1 VNIFKKVI
9 DGVQHK
15 METLQYRNKTLT
27 LPLKD
32 AIIMIR
38 DLLGEESEPYQY
50 IDRLYQVTKDD
61 YHPVKI
67 GFPQVQ
73 VIDEGTHFV
82 VSSTMTVDGFP
93 LNLPMRVTKN
103 REVANAIKWAIED
116 SFIAAFEKAENQR
129 TLI

>member
-1 VNIFKKVI
+1 MNIFKKVI